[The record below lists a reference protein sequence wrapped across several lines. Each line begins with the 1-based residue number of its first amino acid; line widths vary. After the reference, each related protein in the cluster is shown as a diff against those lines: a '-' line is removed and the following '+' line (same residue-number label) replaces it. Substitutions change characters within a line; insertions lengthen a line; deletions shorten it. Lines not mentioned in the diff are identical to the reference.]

1 YGVVIRVV
9 YGVVPGRVLVDPVDE
24 VVGGCFGAVVLSG
37 FDFDGFLAVLLRCH
51 LIPLLELGSSGT
63 ATPTHTSHTMQTPRL
78 PGTANLCGA
87 VPGLLRG
94 GRRGPRCCPG

>member
-1 YGVVIRVV
+1 MRVV

-51 LIPLLELGSSGT
+51 LIPLLELGSSGRG
-63 ATPTHTSHTMQTPRL
+63 TPCRTSTTDWGRARWCCWVAS
-78 PGTANLCGA
+78 G
-87 VPGLLRG
+87 VVRVRRRG
-94 GRRGPRCCPG
+94 GRRGTRCCPG